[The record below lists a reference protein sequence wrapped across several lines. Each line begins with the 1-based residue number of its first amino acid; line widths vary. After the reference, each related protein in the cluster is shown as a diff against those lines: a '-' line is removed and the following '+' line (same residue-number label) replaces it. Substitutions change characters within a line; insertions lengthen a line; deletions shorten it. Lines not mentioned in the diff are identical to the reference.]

1 MLSILSLD
9 GLAVEPLVDYELPS
23 RRWVLNGEYTLNF
36 GIYETLSNTNSFGLI
51 EGEAIVECDNDYF
64 RVKQVDR
71 RLVGNNRYKNVACLH
86 VINDLERER
95 VYTSLT
101 GSVSIDQAMSAITTG
116 TQFTYTIDGTFPNVS
131 FDSFGNSD
139 CMSLFKTILNEYQAE
154 YEVSKYHITLK
165 NRVGTDQDFQFRY
178 RFNITAISEHCD
190 TNNLRTYVKGSGKK
204 DTNGVPLVTAEY
216 ESPNAAIYG
225 RLHADPIE
233 DERFTSATSLQDYI
247 KANLEDTPKV
257 AYKFDYHTVVNEIE
271 QDIGRGDAGWVIHEN
286 LGIDIYARVV
296 EIQDYPGIDKD
307 PIVTIGNVLLNG
319 TQEIIKRVG

>member
-1 MLSILSLD
+1 MLSIHPLN
-9 GLAVEPLVDYELPS
+9 GQNEPLVDYELPS

-36 GIYETLSNTNSFGLI
+36 GIYESLSNTESFDLI

-64 RVKQVDR
+64 RVKQVDK

-86 VINDLERER
+86 VINDLERAR
-95 VYTSLT
+95 VYTSQT
-101 GSVSIDQAMSAITTG
+101 GSISINQAMAFITSG
-116 TQFTYTIDGTFPNVS
+116 TNFTYTIDGTFASVS
-131 FDSFGNSD
+131 FESFGNAD
-139 CMSLFKTILNEYQAE
+139 CMTLFKKILDEFQAE
-154 YEVSKYHITLK
+154 YQVSKYHITLK
-165 NRVGTDQDFQFRY
+165 NRVGADNDFQFRY
-178 RFNITAISEHCD
+178 RYNMTAVSEQCD
-190 TNNLRTYVKGSGKK
+190 TNSLRTFIKGSGKK

-233 DERFTSATSLQDYI
+233 DERFTSSTSLQDYI

-257 AYKFDYHTVVNEIE
+257 AYKFDYRTVVNEIG
-271 QDIGRGDAGWVIHEN
+271 QNIGRGDAGWVIHEK

-307 PIVTIGNVLLNG
+307 PVVTIGNVLLNG